1 MNFHKFT
8 YDGRERTIRQKSDT
22 ASWFIREK
30 IDGKLISTRLNTHNR
45 KDAERKAR
53 DFLKEKSKGQG
64 QPLRILLRQRETKN
78 PTPVTGSSLGDIIE
92 AYKTA
97 PQGPLERTRRENIT
111 CLRNIIHQ
119 VYGPVP
125 IWSDRP
131 LSDLTRDVVRNY
143 RRLVVDRARKL
154 SASAAETARHQRT
167 ANSTLRQARSIFSTE
182 MIEYYQL
189 NCGFLFDNARLNEF
203 RTTPGFVGLRKTIYQ
218 QPDDQQ
224 LAAMIDALEEVRH
237 KEPDLYLICWLGLT
251 FGLRKSEVAPLT
263 TDCFV
268 RVNGEVYVEIR
279 MVEGR
284 GVVRDRTKN
293 GQETPRIKATNGGW
307 AKIGPIIEAMPK
319 GRYVIAGSDTERTDR
334 VFRRINAWMA
344 SLGWKTQKKFHE
356 LRALAGS
363 RVIMNDGIE
372 AASQWLRHGSIS
384 TTQSHYGR
392 YARTSVRDIPLSFEG
407 QKATPESGGERLTNL
422 GVTAGTPLGTPN
434 CPTDRVSNCQSN
446 WYSRAETGA
455 GSPAQSSMDKSL
467 TEGKQ
472 LI

>member
-1 MNFHKFT
+1 MNFHKFI
-8 YDGRERTIRQKSDT
+8 YDGRLRTIRQKSDS

-30 IDGKLISTRLNTHNR
+30 IDGKLISTRLNTRNR
-45 KDAERKAR
+45 KDAERMAR
-53 DFLKEKSKGQG
+53 DFLKAQREGRG
-64 QPLRILLRQRETKN
+64 EHLRTLLRQREAAN
-78 PTPVTGSSLGDIIE
+78 PALISGPSLGDIIE

-111 CLRNIIHQ
+111 CLRNIIHHI
-119 VYGPVP
+119 YGSEPA
-125 IWSDRP
+125 WTERR
-131 LSDLTRDVVRNY
+131 LSDLTKDVVRNY
-143 RRLVVDRARKL
+143 RRLVVDRARKS

-182 MIEYYQL
+182 MVEYYQL
-189 NCGFLFDNARLNEF
+189 NCGFQFDNARLNEF
-203 RTTPGFVGLRKTIYQ
+203 RTTPGFVGLRKTMYQ
-218 QPDDQQ
+218 QPDDNQ
-224 LAAMIDALEEVRH
+224 LAAMINALEEIRH
-237 KEPDLYLICWLGLT
+237 KKPDIYLICWLGLT

-268 RVNGEVYVEIR
+268 RVNGEIYVEIR
-279 MVEGR
+279 TVEGR
-284 GVVRDRTKN
+284 GVLRDRTKN

-307 AKIGPIIEAMPK
+307 AKIGPIIEAMPR
-319 GRYVIAGSDTERTDR
+319 GRNLIAGSDTERTDR
-334 VFRRINAWMA
+334 VFRRVNAWMV

-392 YARTSVRDIPLSFEG
+392 YARTSVRDIPLNFEG
-407 QKATPESGGERLTNL
+407 QKDTPKSGGERLTNSEA
-422 GVTAGTPLGTPN
+422 TEGTPLGTPN
-434 CPTDRVSNCQSN
+434 CPTEGVFNYQSN
-446 WYSRAETGA
+446 WYTRAQTGA
-455 GSPAQSSMDKSL
+455 ASPAQSSMDKSL